1 MTANQTTIPKIDSEV
16 KSLKDVPLPSQ
27 FPPVF
32 ITCFTRPDVLEPVLN
47 MLRQQTVKPERI
59 IAYVDKGRNDQEILL
74 TQECTQLVKNLE
86 DEFQVEIY
94 QREQNMGCDLNTIDA
109 LNSILSRFP
118 TVILLEDDDLPNKY
132 FYELMCKL
140 LVYFEPHK
148 HIFGI
153 NGYAPTFRG
162 IADIVKEDYFL
173 SQRFFSWGWATWAD
187 RWFSL
192 DSEKIKQSNNPF
204 GKFYDIPL
212 TRQSKLTMVNQYCI
226 ERGKGTDWVITTT
239 LACLQKGY
247 YTVAPLKSFVENI
260 GFGHERSE
268 SYNKG
273 GSTPNWVNPDYD
285 PENYPL
291 ILPSTLEPLPEITKV
306 FSPLEVLEEIKKN
319 NLYLKLDEA
328 KSLFFKYP
336 SIEFKVDLIRLVISQ
351 QINRRFSNKK
361 S

>member
-1 MTANQTTIPKIDSEV
+1 MSTNSITIAQVNSEV
-16 KSLKDVPLPSQ
+16 KSLKDVPLPSEL
-27 FPPVF
+27 PPIFV
-32 ITCFTRPDVLEPVLN
+32 TCFTRPDVLKPVLD
-47 MLRQQTVKPERI
+47 MLGQQTVKPEKI
-59 IAYVDKGRNDQEILL
+59 IAYVDKGRNEEEILL
-74 TQECTQLVKNLE
+74 TKECTQLVKNLE
-86 DEFQVEIY
+86 GEFEVEIY

-153 NGYAPTFRG
+153 NGYAPTFKG
-162 IADIVKEDYFL
+162 IEDIVKEDYFL

-192 DSEKIKQSNNPF
+192 DSEKIRKSHNPF

-212 TRQSKLTMVNQYCI
+212 TRQSKLTMTNQFSI

-239 LACLQKGY
+239 LACLEKGY

-268 SYNKG
+268 SYG
-273 GSTPNWVNPDYD
+273 GGTGITPNWVNPDYH
-285 PENYPL
+285 PENCPV
-291 ILPSTLEPLPEITKV
+291 ILPSSLEPIPEITRV
-306 FSPLEVLEEIKKN
+306 FSPMEVLAEIKKN
-319 NLYLKLDEA
+319 NFYLRFDEA
-328 KSLFFKYP
+328 KDLFFKYP
-336 SIEFKVDLIRLVISQ
+336 SIEFKVDLIRLVINQ
-351 QINRRFSNKK
+351 QIKRRFKK
-361 S
+361 